1 MKVLKLISLIT
12 ISIVFFSCD
21 TTERSYEETQTKT
34 PVSSEEF
41 QKASS
46 RRRPPRN
53 IPKYAT
59 TELIIQFRPGLSN
72 LQKAGLREQYG
83 IVAYRACAMCLDGE
97 IEKWFFE
104 EGIDIEHKSLGIQ
117 SGSGGPEGEIID
129 VDYEFNFT
137 MESENQSVVDGV
149 PTHDYLTKIVSDNT
163 GVTIAVLDTGI
174 NANFP
179 AFEEKFLYNASTDN
193 ILGEPSGWD
202 FVNDDPDF
210 DDDYWLVHGSAVS
223 YIVNKNLRVEGIPHQ
238 LLPVKVCDANGVA
251 SYFNILCGL
260 NYALKRAHIV
270 QMSLG
275 WYDDGSGEGVNTIF
289 SNLLSKYEKKV
300 LVVTSAGNSGINND
314 AYDHYPSSYPQDN
327 VLAIAAATKLKD
339 NITGFSNYGSNS
351 VDFFAVG
358 EDVEFYDMDML
369 PVPMSGTSFAAP
381 FVAAAAANAWYSA
394 GMTYT
399 PAELIEYLRINGT
412 PVVYDKS
419 VQYDRLIE

>member
-1 MKVLKLISLIT
+1 MKVLKLIGLMGVMV
-12 ISIVFFSCD
+12 VFFSCN
-21 TTERSYEETQTKT
+21 TTENNFEETQSKT
-34 PVSSEEF
+34 PV
-41 QKASS
+41 KAQDFERASYK
-46 RRRPPRN
+46 RRPPRN
-53 IPKYAT
+53 IPRYSN
-59 TELIIQFRPGLSN
+59 TELIVQFRPGLTD
-72 LQKAGLREQYG
+72 LQKNGLREQYG
-83 IVAYRACAMCLDGE
+83 VLAHRACAMCLDGE

-137 MESENQSVVDGV
+137 MEFEDQAVVDGV
-149 PTHDYLTKIVSDNT
+149 PTHDYLTRIVPSNT

-174 NANFP
+174 NSNFP
-179 AFEEKFLYNASTDN
+179 AFEAKFLYNASTDN

-202 FVNDDPDF
+202 FVNEDPDF
-210 DDDYWLVHGSAVS
+210 NDDYWLVHGSAVS
-223 YIVNKNLRVEGIPHQ
+223 YIVNNHLRANEIPHQ

-260 NYALKRAHIV
+260 NYALTRAQIV

-300 LVVTSAGNSGINND
+300 LVVTSAGNSTINND

-339 NITGFSNYGSNS
+339 NITDFSNYGTNS

-381 FVAAAAANAWYSA
+381 FVAAKAAEAWYNV

-399 PAELIEYLRINGT
+399 PAELVEYLRVNGT

-419 VQYDRLIE
+419 VQYNRLIE